1 MTRLALVGL
10 AAAVAVAAARADAA
24 LCRTKS
30 GALFVRD
37 ACHRKETAVPLPKGD
52 AGAPGASTPRVRAFD
67 STGKLIGFV
76 DGIGHAVF
84 IHEGIALYLN
94 PMVDGFLK
102 AGNIYYEALD
112 CFSAPLMS
120 PEGAYYSAVQLVG
133 SDAYYPGSPIE
144 LRAVRSS
151 LTPIDPTFCATLS
164 GTYNASNGTCCFNY
178 GGATMLRVAPAL
190 PLDLSGFTPPFHV
203 EIER

>member
-1 MTRLALVGL
+1 MTRLALFGL
-10 AAAVAVAAARADAA
+10 AAAVAVAAPRADAA

-52 AGAPGASTPRVRAFD
+52 AGAPGVSTPRVRAFD

-102 AGNIYYEALD
+102 AGQIYYEALD
-112 CFSAPLMS
+112 CLSAPLMA
-120 PEGAYYSAVQLVG
+120 PEGAYYSAVLLVG
-133 SDAYYPGSPIE
+133 ADAYYPGSPIE
-144 LRAVRSS
+144 LRGVRSS
-151 LTPIDPTFCATLS
+151 LMQLDPTSCATLM
-164 GTYNASNGTCCFNY
+164 GTYNASNGTCCSNFGSTY
-178 GGATMLRVAPAL
+178 MQRAAPAL
-190 PLDLSGFTPPFHV
+190 PFDLSGFTPPFHV